1 MYYEIVLAGV
11 AISLLFVELTGLSPA
26 GLIVPGYLALCLQ
39 TPWRIVYTLAV
50 AVAAWGI
57 AKLLGNVMILYGRRR
72 FAVMVLLSFAIDLA
86 VTSLGLLA
94 YDPGM
99 IGVLVPGIMAQELER
114 QGYIYSIKGKGSF
127 VADNGHVKEAGRQ
140 EVLQRQVD
148 LAKEACA
155 LGVTKEQLWEQIVR
169 IYEENETER
178 EA

>member
-99 IGVLVPGIMAQELER
+99 MLVPGIMAQELER
-114 QGYIYSIKGKGSF
+114 QGFLKSLVPLAAVVGILALIMMWQGM
-127 VADNGHVKEAGRQ
+127 
-140 EVLQRQVD
+140 QVFP
-148 LAKEACA
+148 
-155 LGVTKEQLWEQIVR
+155 I
-169 IYEENETER
+169 
-178 EA
+178 

>member
-99 IGVLVPGIMAQELER
+99 IGVLVPGIMAQELHPAVFSASVGPKLVQER
-114 QGYIYSIKGKGSF
+114 SVCREQGPIPGDCVGEG
-127 VADNGHVKEAGRQ
+127 VADL
-140 EVLQRQVD
+140 LQRGPHLRSVVQPD
-148 LAKEACA
+148 I
-155 LGVTKEQLWEQIVR
+155 GDDSDVR
-169 IYEENETER
+169 PHHPVL
-178 EA
+178 